1 MHTCCVL
8 SRFLLHFKDIGL
20 EEVNQLNALWFFIM
34 HFSKVVYKEPWT
46 RSFNLLEK
54 TKLQQSWQSKRDHK
68 VVAVNIV
75 LFLFRR
81 GYITLLN
88 TRAKNSKEMIFRWK
102 LDIVHAAIREQIYAL
117 NLLEDDSGA
126 WILSNFLESPT
137 ACHTLS
143 EHPEN
148 MPSNA
153 FISEAMMDM

>member
-1 MHTCCVL
+1 M
-8 SRFLLHFKDIGL
+8 
-20 EEVNQLNALWFFIM
+20 
-34 HFSKVVYKEPWT
+34 
-46 RSFNLLEK
+46 
-54 TKLQQSWQSKRDHK
+54 
-68 VVAVNIV
+68 VVAVNII

-81 GYITLLN
+81 EYITQINKKAKKAKDMLL
-88 TRAKNSKEMIFRWK
+88 RWK
-102 LDIVHAAIREQIYAL
+102 LDTVNAAIREQIYAL

-137 ACHTLS
+137 ACQTLS